1 MLTGLFFA
9 DDLVLISK
17 TSVRGMN
24 KLLKIVDKF
33 CLKDMDMWLSESKSY
48 MLTTGEKGR
57 SWRIWTSEEYLEE
70 TLTAKYL
77 GINIGVRGRHMLQR
91 EKDIVSTARR
101 HAHVIMSLT
110 RVGLDCSKV
119 ARSLCEGC
127 AVPAVLYGSKAMTL
141 GDSTIKELEKIQ

>member
-17 TSVRGMN
+17 MSVRGMN

-57 SWRIWTSEEYLEE
+57 SWRIGTSEEYL
-70 TLTAKYL
+70 
-77 GINIGVRGRHMLQR
+77 
-91 EKDIVSTARR
+91 
-101 HAHVIMSLT
+101 
-110 RVGLDCSKV
+110 
-119 ARSLCEGC
+119 
-127 AVPAVLYGSKAMTL
+127 
-141 GDSTIKELEKIQ
+141 